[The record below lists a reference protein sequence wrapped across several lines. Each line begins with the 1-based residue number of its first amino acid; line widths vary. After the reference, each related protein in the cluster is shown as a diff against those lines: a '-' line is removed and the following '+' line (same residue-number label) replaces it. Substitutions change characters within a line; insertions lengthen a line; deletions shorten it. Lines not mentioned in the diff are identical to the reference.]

1 MERLSALLL
10 ALAVATAGC
19 VSAGGVA
26 ERSRNLG
33 ATTATTAGAPTATAV
48 VDVSVATLWTK
59 PRLLRTVDVPS
70 AQNPVHLRAWLGS
83 MTTEQR
89 LWLVG
94 RLETQATYGT
104 EVTVLAES
112 GKWTKVAV
120 HGQPTPR
127 NAEGYPGWLPTR
139 QLTSSPTVPDLI
151 AKGPVAVVTRKT
163 AWLRSVGAHERRIEV
178 SFGTRLAVVGESGS
192 YLLVAKPAGGQF
204 AVVKGA
210 VAEYASVADIPTPT
224 GRRIVAT
231 AKRFAGLPYLWAGT
245 SGFGFDCSGFT
256 YMVYRRFGIGMPR
269 DADRQALHGKP
280 VARQNLRL
288 GDLVF
293 FAGTDGVVHHVGI
306 YAGGG
311 QMIESPRTGEAV
323 RIAPL
328 RPDYVGARRY
338 L

>member
-10 ALAVATAGC
+10 ALAVATVGC
-19 VSAGGVA
+19 ASAGEVA

-33 ATTATTAGAPTATAV
+33 AATATTAGTSTAV
-48 VDVSVATLWTK
+48 VDVSVATLWAK
-59 PRLLRTVDVPS
+59 PRLLRAVDLPS
-70 AQNPVHLRAWLGS
+70 AQNPVDLKSWLEG
-83 MTTEQR
+83 MTTDQR

-104 EVTVLAES
+104 EVTVLAVS

-127 NAEGYPGWLPTR
+127 NARGYPGWLPTR
-139 QLTSSPTVPDLI
+139 QLTTSVAVPELI
-151 AKGPVAVVTRKT
+151 AKGPVAVVTRKS
-163 AWLRSVGAHERRIEV
+163 AWLRSAKTHQRRIQV
-178 SFGTRLAVVGESGS
+178 SFGTRLAVVGDSGS
-192 YLLVAKPAGGQF
+192 YLLVAKPSGGRI
-204 AVVKGA
+204 A
-210 VAEYASVADIPTPT
+210 VAKDAVEEYASVGAIPAPT

-231 AKRFAGLPYLWAGT
+231 AKRFLGLPYLWAGT
-245 SGFGFDCSGFT
+245 SAFGFDCSGFT
-256 YMVYRRFGIGMPR
+256 YMVYRRFGVGMPR
-269 DADRQALHGKP
+269 DADRQALHGTL
-280 VARQNLRL
+280 VARRDLRL

-293 FAGTDGVVHHVGI
+293 FAGADGTIHHVGI

-311 QMIESPRTGEAV
+311 TMIESPRTGEAV

-328 RPDYVGARRY
+328 RPGYAGARRY